1 MHLAAAVRHT
11 GIALAVRHTGLL
23 DHTGSAKEYHRM
35 VRHIPWLAAV
45 AFPPLHSHSPVQPR
59 LD

>member
-11 GIALAVRHTGLL
+11 GIALAVRHTDLL
-23 DHTGSAKEYHRM
+23 DHTGSAKEYHRT

-45 AFPPLHSHSPVQPR
+45 AFPPLHSHSLV
-59 LD
+59 